1 MKRLLLILTVFVVA
15 FSGCTERA
23 PETRELKALMADN
36 ANSGKNLDS
45 YRFVTETIQKIEAK
59 GNSTDA
65 STLVIRSLDEGAVN
79 LTAQN
84 MSIST
89 RKNASTGSVALPS
102 MQREIYVIRDM
113 AKVKLDGNWS
123 QAALQDPKYFWALQ
137 NVAARQDIL
146 LNQSQLKLS
155 GSEMIEGLDCSR
167 IEVAPDRQA
176 YESVLFEQLGSVL
189 PLAYMNLTRLYR
201 SSTVNWTLWV
211 SKDDGLPRMENVEMA
226 FSVTPEMMEL
236 PDDQIKD
243 FLLNIDLNTTTRY
256 MDYNQTL
263 VITLPEGQ
271 RIEPIIGCACNR

>member
-1 MKRLLLILTVFVVA
+1 MKNLLLTLVLIVVA
-15 FSGCTERA
+15 LSGCVDK
-23 PETRELKALMADN
+23 ELDTKDLKTSM

-45 YRFVTETIQKIEAK
+45 YRFVTETVQEIKSME
-59 GNSTDA
+59 NSTEA

-89 RKNASTGSVALPS
+89 SKSASSGSEPLPS
-102 MQREIYVIRDM
+102 MQQEVYVIRDM

-123 QAALQDPKYFWALQ
+123 QAALQDAKYFWALQ
-137 NVAARQDIL
+137 NVAEKQDML
-146 LNQSQLKLS
+146 LNSSQLVLS
-155 GSEMIEGLDCSR
+155 GSETIEGQDCSR
-167 IEVAPDRQA
+167 IEVIPDRKA

-189 PLAYMNLTRLYR
+189 PLAYMNLTKLYK

-211 SKDDGLPRMENVEMA
+211 SKDDGLPRMENVRMA
-226 FSVTPEMMEL
+226 FSMTPEMMEL

-243 FLLNIDLNTTTRY
+243 FLMKIDLNTTTQY
-256 MDYNQTL
+256 MDYNQPL
-263 VITLPEGQ
+263 VIKLPEGQ

>member
-1 MKRLLLILTVFVVA
+1 MKKLLLILVLIVLA
-15 FSGCTERA
+15 LSGCVDK
-23 PETRELKALMADN
+23 ELDAKDLKTLM

-45 YRFVTETIQKIEAK
+45 YRFVTETVQEIKSME
-59 GNSTDA
+59 NSTQA

-89 RKNASTGSVALPS
+89 SKSVSSGSEALPS
-102 MQREIYVIRDM
+102 MQQEVYVIRDM

-123 QAALQDPKYFWALQ
+123 QAALQDEKYFWALQ
-137 NVAARQDIL
+137 NVAEKQDIL
-146 LNQSQLKLS
+146 LNSSQLVLS
-155 GSEMIEGLDCSR
+155 GSETIEGQDCSR
-167 IEVAPDRQA
+167 IEVIPDRKA

-189 PLAYMNLTRLYR
+189 PLAYMNLTKLYK

-211 SKDDGLPRMENVEMA
+211 SKDDGLPRKENVNMV
-226 FSVTPEMMEL
+226 FSVTSEIMEL

-243 FLLNIDLNTTTRY
+243 FLLKIDLNTTTLY
-256 MDYNQTL
+256 MDYNQPL
-263 VITLPEGQ
+263 LITLPEGQ

>member
-1 MKRLLLILTVFVVA
+1 MKKLLLILVLIVLA
-15 FSGCTERA
+15 LSGCVDK
-23 PETRELKALMADN
+23 ELDAKDLKTLM

-45 YRFVTETIQKIEAK
+45 YRFVTETVQEIKSME
-59 GNSTDA
+59 NSTQA

-89 RKNASTGSVALPS
+89 SKSASSGSEALPS
-102 MQREIYVIRDM
+102 MQQEVYVIRDM

-123 QAALQDPKYFWALQ
+123 QAALQDAKYFWALQ
-137 NVAARQDIL
+137 NVAEKQDIL
-146 LNQSQLKLS
+146 LNSSQLVLS
-155 GSEMIEGLDCSR
+155 GSETIEGQDCSR
-167 IEVAPDRQA
+167 IEVIPDRKA

-189 PLAYMNLTRLYR
+189 PLAYMNLTKLYK

-211 SKDDGLPRMENVEMA
+211 SKDDGLPRKENVNMV
-226 FSVTPEMMEL
+226 FSVTSEIMEL

-243 FLLNIDLNTTTRY
+243 FLLKIDLNTTTLY
-256 MDYNQTL
+256 MDYNQPL
-263 VITLPEGQ
+263 LITLPEGQ

>member
-1 MKRLLLILTVFVVA
+1 MKKLLLTLALIVVTL
-15 FSGCTERA
+15 SGCVDK
-23 PETRELKALMADN
+23 ELDAKDMKTLM

-45 YRFVTETIQKIEAK
+45 YRFVTETVQEIKAIE
-59 GNSTDA
+59 NSTEA
-65 STLVIRSLDEGAVN
+65 YTLVIRSLDEGAVN
-79 LTAQN
+79 LAAQN

-89 RKNASTGSVALPS
+89 SKNASSGREALPS

-137 NVAARQDIL
+137 NVAEKQDVL

-155 GSEMIEGLDCSR
+155 GSEMIEGLACNR
-167 IEVAPDRQA
+167 IEVIPDRQA
-176 YESVLFEQLGSVL
+176 YESVLFEQLGAVL
-189 PLAYMNLTRLYR
+189 PLAYLNLTKLYK
-201 SSTVNWTLWV
+201 SSAVNWTMWV
-211 SKDDGLPRMENVEMA
+211 SKDDGLPRKENVKMA

-243 FLLNIDLNTTTRY
+243 FLIKIDLNTTTRY
-256 MDYNQTL
+256 VDYNQPL

>member
-1 MKRLLLILTVFVVA
+1 MKKLLLTLALIVVTL
-15 FSGCTERA
+15 SGCVDK
-23 PETRELKALMADN
+23 ELDAKDMKTLM

-45 YRFVTETIQKIEAK
+45 YRFVTETVQEIKAIE
-59 GNSTDA
+59 NSTEA

-89 RKNASTGSVALPS
+89 SKNASSGREALPS

-137 NVAARQDIL
+137 NVAEKQDVL
-146 LNQSQLKLS
+146 LNKSQLKLS
-155 GSEMIEGLDCSR
+155 GSEMIEGLACNR
-167 IEVAPDRQA
+167 IEVIPDRQA

-189 PLAYMNLTRLYR
+189 PLAYLNLTKLYK
-201 SSTVNWTLWV
+201 SSAANWTMWV
-211 SKDDGLPRMENVEMA
+211 SKDDGLPRKENVKMA

-243 FLLNIDLNTTTRY
+243 FLIKIDLNTTTRY
-256 MDYNQTL
+256 VDYNQPL